1 MRDIRIA
8 TCSRCVRSVGENKA
22 FAVEFVPK
30 GEPEGCEWRGGERGS
45 LHPLQM
51 GAGVRGLLQKVLFLL
66 KDLAFVMLEE
76 LDSSKAAQCIYCSG
90 EA

>member
-1 MRDIRIA
+1 
-8 TCSRCVRSVGENKA
+8 
-22 FAVEFVPK
+22 VE
-30 GEPEGCEWRGGERGS
+30 GGGERGS

-76 LDSSKAAQCIYCSG
+76 LDSSKAAQCIYCL
-90 EA
+90 AMRV